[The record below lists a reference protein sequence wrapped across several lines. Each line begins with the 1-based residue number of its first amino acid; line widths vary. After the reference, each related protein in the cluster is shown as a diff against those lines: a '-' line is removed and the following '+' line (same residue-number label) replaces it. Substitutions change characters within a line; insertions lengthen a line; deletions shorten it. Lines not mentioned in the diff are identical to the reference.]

1 MTFDQPA
8 QGATQVVV
16 VPLETLEP
24 GALLGAEELGARVL
38 NIPGEIAGARRFELV
53 GFVLGGELFQG
64 KRYHAY
70 ITDGP
75 WFHRTKTGK
84 LLMLWSSYGAA
95 KYATGQ
101 AVSTSGTLAGPWVQ
115 DAEPLWA
122 DDGGHPML
130 FHTFEGTLV
139 MAIHQPNRRVERA
152 RFFEVDDSGDRLR
165 IVREIGGGR

>member
-1 MTFDQPA
+1 MVFCHEWIQITDGSMDMVRLSPDLTRPV
-8 QGATQVVV
+8 GAPTKMFQASDA
-16 VPLETLEP
+16 PWTRCR
-24 GALLGAEELGARVL
+24 GD
-38 NIPGEIAGARRFELV
+38 I
-53 GFVLGGELFQG
+53 GELFQG
-64 KRYHAY
+64 KRYHAS

-95 KYATGQ
+95 RYAIGQ
-101 AVSTSGTLAGPWVQ
+101 SVSTSGTLAGPWLH

-139 MAIHQPNRRVERA
+139 MAMHQPNRRVERA

-165 IVREIGGGR
+165 IVREIGGSR